1 MDLYKKLNK
10 KPVVFRKLTG
20 LNNSEFEIIVK
31 KLKPLWNKKYEKGK
45 KKSGRP

>member
-20 LNNSEFEIIVK
+20 LNDSEFEIIVK
-31 KLKPLWNKKYEKGK
+31 KLSRVENRCAVLRCDAE
-45 KKSGRP
+45 